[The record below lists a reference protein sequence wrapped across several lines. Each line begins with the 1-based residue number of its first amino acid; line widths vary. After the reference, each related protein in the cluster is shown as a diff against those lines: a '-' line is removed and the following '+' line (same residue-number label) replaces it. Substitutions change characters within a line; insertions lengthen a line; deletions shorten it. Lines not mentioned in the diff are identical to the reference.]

1 MDIKQ
6 LIDIVQTAKR
16 RGRSGVDPSVVA
28 RRDLVKCL
36 AEQAF
41 PTVAAARTV
50 ADRLGI
56 DWSKDPGEF
65 ASLAW
70 AWTIDALYAAG
81 RMSELL
87 PALETLRDPLRA
99 TAEERREEV
108 RATGRDDARTRPID
122 VRNWP

>member
-1 MDIKQ
+1 MNIKQ
-6 LIDIVQTAKR
+6 LINAVQTAKR
-16 RGRSGVDPSVVA
+16 RGRSGVDPSVLA

-36 AEQAF
+36 AEQDF

-50 ADRLGI
+50 ADRLKI

-70 AWTIDALYAAG
+70 AWTVDALYNAG
-81 RMSELL
+81 RMGELM

-108 RATGRDDARTRPID
+108 RAAGRDDSRARPID